1 MIEDIIKDAEARMR
15 KSVDALHT
23 EFTKIRTGRA
33 HPSLLDHVSVD
44 YYGTATP
51 IRQVAN
57 VTVEDSRTLAITPY
71 ERNMVAAVEKAIMN
85 SDLGLNPSSA
95 GTVIRIPMPPL
106 TEERRRDL
114 VKVVRHEAENAR
126 IAVRNIRRDANSD
139 FKDLLKDKEIS
150 EDQERQSGERVQKL
164 TDKYVVKVDEALA
177 TKEAELMEV

>member
-1 MIEDIIKDAEARMR
+1 MIEDIIKDAEDRMH

-51 IRQVAN
+51 VKQVAN

-126 IAVRNIRRDANSD
+126 IAVRNIRRDANGD

-150 EDQERQSGERVQKL
+150 EDEERQSGERVQKL
-164 TDKYVVKVDEALA
+164 TDKYVAKVDEALA

>member
-1 MIEDIIKDAEARMR
+1 MIEDIIKDAEDRMR

-51 IRQVAN
+51 IKQVAN
-57 VTVEDSRTLAITPY
+57 VNVEDSRTLAITPY

-126 IAVRNIRRDANSD
+126 IAVRNIRRDANGD

-150 EDQERQSGERVQKL
+150 EDEERQSGERVQKL
-164 TDKYVVKVDEALA
+164 TDKYVAKVDEALA